1 MLLNAKIED
10 GVLTLK
16 ADPLS
21 ADGYPFTPLLY
32 SPFHSVQSQSLPSS
46 SKNLIRLILMLNGWD
61 VTVARIHHSGNWV
74 LSLEAQRNKRG
85 GNKKGQIMIAGGK
98 EARRTAVKIIV

>member
-1 MLLNAKIED
+1 
-10 GVLTLK
+10 
-16 ADPLS
+16 
-21 ADGYPFTPLLY
+21 
-32 SPFHSVQSQSLPSS
+32 
-46 SKNLIRLILMLNGWD
+46 MLNGWD